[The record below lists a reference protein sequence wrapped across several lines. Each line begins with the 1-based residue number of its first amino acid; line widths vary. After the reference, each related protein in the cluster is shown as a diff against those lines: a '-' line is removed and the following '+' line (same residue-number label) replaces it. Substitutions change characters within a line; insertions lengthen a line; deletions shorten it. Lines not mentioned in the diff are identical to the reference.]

1 MHEFFLTK
9 QTKDEV
15 LIENNNPV
23 LVYTATLCY
32 CVNCRVIALSTGSI
46 LTEIIGQNMNN
57 SQVNIFA
64 SL

>member
-23 LVYTATLCY
+23 LVYMCY
-32 CVNCRVIALSTGSI
+32 CVNCGVIALSTGSI
-46 LTEIIGQNMNN
+46 LTEIIG
-57 SQVNIFA
+57 
-64 SL
+64 